1 MLDST
6 VSPSTIISHRPSRP
20 DSSLRFS
27 MWLVCHGGVAVV
39 VWKVTPGLLLPGV
52 EKHAEQRFLNKASTV
67 MMQHAESEGDIVSLA
82 LDSTLVQGPL
92 AQW

>member
-1 MLDST
+1 M
-6 VSPSTIISHRPSRP
+6 VGH
-20 DSSLRFS
+20 SLF
-27 MWLVCHGGVAVV
+27 GVV
-39 VWKVTPGLLLPGV
+39 VWRVTPGLLLPGV
-52 EKHAEQRFLNKASTV
+52 GKHAELCFLIKAGTV